1 MRNPGLIF
9 KSAGGFASV
18 IIAILFCYASLA
30 ADLPVDSKPAAVDAA
45 RYADFMANEVLDL
58 QDLAEGAD
66 VQRRMFDRMT
76 PPGFSWFQPM
86 FPAVVPFVAAN
97 FDEPFLSAL
106 LGEDRNS
113 VAVYPLALALNPKT
127 RETLVYNVEEKLIA
141 TIPADKAFRYWPG
154 DVDPARVTLQLDLLP
169 MEDVEKYLYTEG
181 RIAEIA
187 GSASLGSAKI
197 SRKGGAAKRSLGAS
211 EFGICNIQH
220 LTNGNFRLTV
230 TNGDQTAEIFAYTV
244 WHTSSVVV
252 VTWTNEQSNVVTDT
266 NTLWTPVS
274 PPYNGWESEWDCLA
288 TNLLLTNGVGIW
300 DNTSISSNARVR
312 FYAAAHSADADGDR
326 LTDGAEKFVYHTD
339 PNEIDTDEDGLLD
352 GFDIAIGIGDARY
365 ALWATNGIV
374 YFENNGTRTFKGE
387 LTADTSPLNSDT
399 DSDGLPDG
407 WEVQN
412 GLDATDANGNN
423 GPDGDPDD
431 DSFDNELELELG
443 APANNAAWNGN
454 QLAYRLT
461 HVHTVMVTNPLPATN
476 QIGMRVDIEKSADCG
491 GTAGTQNV
499 TDDFNVPALLECGY
513 YINIT
518 VEGSVE
524 DVDTNYDMVS
534 FEAYTNTP
542 YFQGHYNRPKEC
554 RMVGDSAMRNILI
567 LANNS
572 VHLRYDT
579 VSYKW
584 HSGAYCEIT
593 EATNTGPY
601 RVVISGDDSI
611 CLGDP
616 VSFSANGAAGPP
628 YTWNGSGVSVGTNG
642 VVTGLSPG
650 FATVTASDSGGCT
663 GEKKVLVLKPDIG
676 TVANL
681 ADRTL
686 HPGADRKPISLPQT
700 LPSVWAGQMEFTISG
715 ALAYWAPTGGTPFT
729 TAAFSNAQLPQTIYL
744 EGDGC
749 GTGNATFTI
758 DGPPGCGTNTPI
770 HVFGVNATL
779 DGITEQD
786 EESPGGFIA
795 DSTTHTNAPR
805 TLLTLDACGSAGSS
819 GNLVLTWDSAVVRI
833 YTAASGGS
841 ALTQVSI
848 PFSGFNGTNLYVEGV
863 APGSNTISWSYSGQA
878 DCKDEIFA
886 TVLKIDFIR
895 DENCSGYDDSLTPP
909 WIMVPE
915 TGNNTATAEIVPA
928 AVANQIGF
936 MSADTSKAT
945 VSPATASV
953 SPQTVIVSGVAKG
966 DTEIQA
972 KLSGPSVACAI
983 LKTTVKERVDKT
995 VTIHAITEEND
1006 DVQAIPV
1013 GQGQPNQTCITA
1025 GTNGV
1030 LNTTIAG
1037 DDTVSGDY
1045 ITTGPDGI
1053 CDTTASGDDVQVIV
1067 VGNGMASA
1075 TCVGEGANNFRDT
1088 IASGDDAVSGND
1100 INTGSDGI
1108 CNTTAKATNLVPS
1121 NAPDAATLQSYL
1133 NDLFSKQANVF
1144 ITVTRSDYSVNYD
1157 LDRNGG
1163 VPDPPNTGEMD
1174 AISAAAMDN
1183 TADVNMYFVNVMD
1196 APIATTI
1203 ISRHEGWIQ
1212 DSHEGIT
1219 EFIAAHE
1226 ICHAI
1231 GRSGHS
1237 ADVNDLMYSQDTG
1250 ASPCNLKK
1258 NEWDMI
1264 NP

>member
-9 KSAGGFASV
+9 KAAGGFASV

-642 VVTGLSPG
+642 EVTGLSPG

-676 TVANL
+676 TIANL

-779 DGITEQD
+779 DGIIEQD

-841 ALTQVSI
+841 ALAQVSI
-848 PFSGFNGTNLYVEGV
+848 PFSGFNGTNLYVEGI
-863 APGSNTISWSYSGQA
+863 APGSNTISWGYSEQSE
-878 DCKDEIFA
+878 CKDEILA
-886 TVLKIDFIR
+886 TVIRVDLEASKNLLTLKHDRDCNLEVKTTPAAEITVDEYRIDIKR
-895 DENCSGYDDSLTPP
+895 TNSATWYVLSTNKTMTP
-909 WIMVPE
+909 WH
-915 TGNNTATAEIVPA
+915 GNIAGGFHLRGMAKVGGTESYSTNIVIVNQFPTYTQIEGDTDVRTATDAEW
-928 AVANQIGF
+928 ANTLTDCTENPNQRRERGFWIQIN
-936 MSADTSKAT
+936 TTNNLYQHTT
-945 VSPATASV
+945 VVTGPWVGPTQGASV
-953 SPQTVIVSGVAKG
+953 MPGNTPADIPVDPAPNATGAVYTVACFHTHTPTTYRPVGRPVGPSGPPGGDVQFHNNHQRVGVVYDYVGDASGVITNGCSEGA
-966 DTEIQA
+966 
-972 KLSGPSVACAI
+972 
-983 LKTTVKERVDKT
+983 TTQRY
-995 VTIHAITEEND
+995 
-1006 DVQAIPV
+1006 PV
-1013 GQGQPNQTCITA
+1013 GPTQRP
-1025 GTNGV
+1025 
-1030 LNTTIAG
+1030 L
-1037 DDTVSGDY
+1037 
-1045 ITTGPDGI
+1045 P
-1053 CDTTASGDDVQVIV
+1053 
-1067 VGNGMASA
+1067 
-1075 TCVGEGANNFRDT
+1075 
-1088 IASGDDAVSGND
+1088 
-1100 INTGSDGI
+1100 
-1108 CNTTAKATNLVPS
+1108 
-1121 NAPDAATLQSYL
+1121 
-1133 NDLFSKQANVF
+1133 
-1144 ITVTRSDYSVNYD
+1144 
-1157 LDRNGG
+1157 
-1163 VPDPPNTGEMD
+1163 
-1174 AISAAAMDN
+1174 
-1183 TADVNMYFVNVMD
+1183 
-1196 APIATTI
+1196 
-1203 ISRHEGWIQ
+1203 
-1212 DSHEGIT
+1212 
-1219 EFIAAHE
+1219 
-1226 ICHAI
+1226 
-1231 GRSGHS
+1231 
-1237 ADVNDLMYSQDTG
+1237 
-1250 ASPCNLKK
+1250 
-1258 NEWDMI
+1258 
-1264 NP
+1264 